1 MHAIFLQ
8 NRGMIPPRPALQI
21 VKLSDN
27 FGQYV
32 ITLSCTCGHSRTAA
46 PRTLAALAGWDEHL
60 AEVVKRMRCSRCG
73 ERSCSYKVRPETKR
87 DG

>member
-1 MHAIFLQ
+1 
-8 NRGMIPPRPALQI
+8 MIPPRPTLQI

-32 ITLSCTCGHSRTAA
+32 ITLSCNSRSADGTVCGHSRAAA
-46 PRTLAALAGWDEHL
+46 PRTLAALAGWDALL
-60 AEVVKRMRCSRCG
+60 ADVVKRMRCSRCG
-73 ERSCSYKVRPETKR
+73 KRSCSFKVRPETKR

>member
-1 MHAIFLQ
+1 VVFLQ
-8 NRGMIPPRPALQI
+8 NLGMIPPRPALQI

-32 ITLSCTCGHSRTAA
+32 ITLSCKCGHRRAAA
-46 PRTLAALAGWDEHL
+46 PRTLAALAGWDALIED
-60 AEVVKRMRCSRCG
+60 VVKRMRCSRCG
-73 ERSCSYKVRPETKR
+73 QRGCGYKVRPETKR